1 MRTHITFKLPTIA
14 ILFVATLIAC
24 NTDKNYPQKI
34 VGNWVVDS
42 VRLVA
47 PGVPDSLSHKN
58 ESKGQKWNFKN
69 DGTFAVSLNSNN
81 PNTGTYSINNID
93 TNYFLYLDNG
103 TTDIKN
109 KARIVMQIKSITAKN
124 LTLAADRGPANFTFY
139 LTKY

>member
-1 MRTHITFKLPTIA
+1 MNRHTLVKLPIIALLFAA
-14 ILFVATLIAC
+14 ILAGC
-24 NTDKNYPQKI
+24 STDKNYLQKI
-34 VGNWVVDS
+34 VGSWVVDS

-58 ESKGQKWNFKN
+58 DSKGQKWNFKN

-81 PNTGTYSINNID
+81 PNTGTYSINNVD

-103 TTDIKN
+103 SADIKN
-109 KARIVMQIKSITAKN
+109 KARIVMQIQNITTKN
-124 LTLAADRGPANFTFY
+124 LTLVADRGPANFTFY